1 MQLNGQPLLP
11 TPSSAQSPE
20 LEDRPNPEVSPIPT
34 KAKRRQFSARE
45 KEQVLLD
52 TDRLSDGEIGAY
64 LRKNGLYWS
73 HLSNWRRLR
82 ETDAIAKAARRGR
95 KKVEVDRAVWEL
107 IVLRKE
113 LSNVQEQLRKANL
126 ILDVQKK
133 VLSLCV
139 ESAPSR
145 SK

>member
-20 LEDRPNPEVSPIPT
+20 LEARPNPEVSPIPT
-34 KAKRRQFSARE
+34 KANRRQFIARE
-45 KEQVLLD
+45 NAQGLLD

-82 ETDAIAKAARRGR
+82 ETDAIAKAAPRGR
-95 KKVEVDRAVWEL
+95 KKVEGKR
-107 IVLRKE
+107 
-113 LSNVQEQLRKANL
+113 
-126 ILDVQKK
+126 
-133 VLSLCV
+133 
-139 ESAPSR
+139 SAPPDLTASAGGGQHQLV
-145 SK
+145 SAEFLKEG